1 MTLENAVQQ
10 IREAYPAAVLDE
22 KTFREET
29 ALTINAGDLRL
40 VCAFLRDRLEF
51 DYLLDIASIDNFGD
65 EPRYEIVYE
74 LYSMASGIH
83 LRLKCMVSEDV
94 NEIATVSDIWPA
106 ANWQEREVYDMMGIQ
121 FRDHPELKRIL
132 MWDGYPYF
140 PLRKDFPLEG
150 KPTDVPE
157 VAFSSVAPLAGGPFV
172 TAASDGTTQ
181 VREPRARHAGE
192 LEPREKFIAEP

>member
-40 VCAFLRDRLEF
+40 VCAFMRDRLGF

-83 LRLKCMVSEDV
+83 LRLKCMVSEDI

-132 MWDGYPYF
+132 MCDGYPYF
-140 PLRKDFPLEG
+140 PLRKDFPL
-150 KPTDVPE
+150 
-157 VAFSSVAPLAGGPFV
+157 
-172 TAASDGTTQ
+172 
-181 VREPRARHAGE
+181 
-192 LEPREKFIAEP
+192 